1 MKKFMYI
8 NDVTNGITLIN
19 IDHIVYISRPP
30 SIIQMLDGIMFVVKQ
45 SELDDI
51 LTELERR

>member
-8 NDVTNGITLIN
+8 NDVEDGIILIN
-19 IDHIVYISRPP
+19 TDMIEFVERESQ
-30 SIIQMLDGIMFVVKQ
+30 SIWMQNGTAFEVKE
-45 SELDDI
+45 SELDEI